1 MIEIHD
7 IDHEFG
13 HAFQSQETMQ
23 SPTSIKKVETFRQN
37 VV

>member
-1 MIEIHD
+1 VIEID
-7 IDHEFG
+7 DTEHEFG